1 MNQTKRKNS
10 HGITRERIIEAAF
23 SVFNNVDFTTATIRD
38 IARSSGISPAS
49 IYKHFKSKED
59 MLDAITVEKI
69 RQMDA
74 ELRNHLIGIKGAINK
89 ISKMT
94 WFYLD
99 FYDHNKPIA
108 WTLYITTSPTIWKKS
123 RRAWET
129 AVLTGTLFREIIN
142 EGQKSG
148 DISRDLNIRVV
159 EMMYFG
165 ALRHICIFS
174 LLGTRP
180 ESVVRMSDMADDL
193 TELIYR
199 AMKSADK
206 NQEAFICPY
215 SANSA
220 KVPKAR
226 PAKKRGAK

>member
-1 MNQTKRKNS
+1 MNQTKRKRS

-23 SVFNNVDFTTATIRD
+23 SVFNNVDFATATIRD
-38 IARSSGISPAS
+38 IASASGISPAS

-74 ELRNHLIGIKGAINK
+74 ELRNHLVGIKGVINK
-89 ISKMT
+89 LRKIT
-94 WFYLD
+94 WFYLN

-129 AVLTGTLFREIIN
+129 AVLTGRLFTDIIN

-148 DISRDLNIRVV
+148 EISRDLNIWVV

-174 LLGTRP
+174 LLRTRSK
-180 ESVVRMSDMADDL
+180 SVNLMSDMADDL

-199 AMKSADK
+199 AIKSIDNK
-206 NQEAFICPY
+206 QEAFICPY
-215 SANSA
+215 SA
-220 KVPKAR
+220 KVLKGL
-226 PAKKRGAK
+226 PAKRRGAK

>member
-23 SVFNNVDFTTATIRD
+23 SVFNNVDFATATIRD
-38 IARSSGISPAS
+38 IASASGISPAS

-74 ELRNHLIGIKGAINK
+74 ELRNHLVGIKGVINK
-89 ISKMT
+89 LRKIT
-94 WFYLD
+94 WFYLN

-129 AVLTGTLFREIIN
+129 AVLTGRLFKDIIN

-148 DISRDLNIRVV
+148 EISRDLNIWVV

-174 LLGTRP
+174 LLRTR
-180 ESVVRMSDMADDL
+180 SKLVNRMSDVADDL
-193 TELIYR
+193 TELIYG
-199 AMKSADK
+199 AIKSIDNK
-206 NQEAFICPY
+206 QEAFICPY
-215 SANSA
+215 SA
-220 KVPKAR
+220 KVPKGL

>member
-1 MNQTKRKNS
+1 MNRTKRKNP
-10 HGITRERIIEAAF
+10 HGITRERIIEAAI

-38 IARSSGISPAS
+38 IARASGISPAS
-49 IYKHFKSKED
+49 IYKHFTSKED

-69 RQMDA
+69 RQMDN
-74 ELRNHLIGIKGAINK
+74 ELRNHLVGIKGVINK
-89 ISKMT
+89 IRKMT

-108 WTLYITTSPTIWKKS
+108 WTLYISTSPTIWKKS

-129 AVLTGTLFREIIN
+129 AVLTGRLFTAIIK

-148 DISRDLNIRVV
+148 DISPDLNIRVA

-174 LLGTRP
+174 LLGTKS
-180 ESVVRMSDMADDL
+180 ESVTCMSDMADDL
-193 TELIYR
+193 TEMIYG

-206 NQEAFICPY
+206 KQEAFICPY
-215 SANSA
+215 SA
-220 KVPKAR
+220 KVSKIR
-226 PAKKRGAK
+226 PARKKGAKL